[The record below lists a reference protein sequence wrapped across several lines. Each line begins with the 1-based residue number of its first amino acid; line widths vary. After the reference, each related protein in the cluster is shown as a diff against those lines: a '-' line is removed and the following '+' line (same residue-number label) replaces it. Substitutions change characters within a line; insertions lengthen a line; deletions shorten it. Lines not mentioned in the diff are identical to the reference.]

1 MNRAPVRYANCTS
14 VKTFQ
19 KQTPLCLPSPASP
32 SQAPRTEAPCA
43 WSPLSPPGPSEAPKP
58 GAHRGERIHPPT
70 RFSKLTDPTGGGKNR
85 VGRDAVRPLSDQ
97 RPLWPGEGSTDV
109 SDAGLSHPGAA
120 LQAAW
125 AEGGREGGWVRMGAA
140 CLSVPGRVQ
149 KCPPPARHTGRTR
162 EGLLPPQATCSP
174 QTAPSPCPQ
183 GDGLE
188 AGPLPR
194 IRGNPTPR
202 EGELFPP
209 QPPGPWTVPNTSGF
223 SHPQLNRGLGAYRSS
238 GYACPSLPLIPKKQ
252 EPSTV
257 LYSF

>member
-1 MNRAPVRYANCTS
+1 MQIAPRERHCKNRRLSACPAPPPPARLPGLKLLARGAPS
-14 VKTFQ
+14 APQ
-19 KQTPLCLPSPASP
+19 GRARRPSPGLTVGSVSIHPLVSAS
-32 SQAPRTEAPCA
+32 SQTQQEEARTE
-43 WSPLSPPGPSEAPKP
+43 SG
-58 GAHRGERIHPPT
+58 GMQRG
-70 RFSKLTDPTGGGKNR
+70 L
-85 VGRDAVRPLSDQ
+85 LSDQ
-97 RPLWPGEGSTDV
+97 RPLWPGEGSRDV

-140 CLSVPGRVQ
+140 CLSVPGRAQ

-209 QPPGPWTVPNTSGF
+209 QTPRPWTVPNTSGF

-238 GYACPSLPLIPKKQ
+238 GYACPSLPLIPKEQ